1 MPSVV
6 VERHEGVLEIILNRP
21 EILNA
26 VNSETI
32 AALAAAVAE
41 AAEDRA
47 ARVVLLRGAGP
58 HFCAGG
64 DISMFAELIG
74 LAPAERQKALYRIV
88 GTLHP
93 LLIRMRH
100 MPKPVLAVVQGAAA
114 GFGLSLVLAADL
126 ALAAEDAVF
135 TSGYIHLGTSPD
147 GGMTATLPHI
157 VGIKHAA
164 ELMLLGDRFD
174 AQRALA
180 LGLVNRVVSADALDE
195 EAAALAAR
203 LAAGPAHAYGRTK
216 GLLQATLGDAFDA
229 QLRRETESFAAC
241 AATEDFAEGVRAF
254 LEKRRPCSPAK
265 DEGAMTTYRRLWRAI
280 LVAVIGAGA
289 LSGCYY
295 DAYTGLWYSYPPYYY
310 PYPYPMAYPY
320 GPGYPNPYPAGQGP
334 NPAPG
339 YPSGP
344 PGSAPVEQTPLP
356 PSS

>member
-6 VERHEGVLEIILNRP
+6 VERHEGVFEITLNRP

-26 VNSETI
+26 VNRETI
-32 AALAAAVAE
+32 ADLAAAVAE

-47 ARVVLLRGAGP
+47 ARAVLLRGTGT

-64 DISMFAELIG
+64 DITMFAELIR

-88 GTLHP
+88 DTLHP

-100 MPKPVLAVVQGAAA
+100 MPKPVVAAVQGAAA

-147 GGMTATLPHI
+147 GGLTGTLARTL
-157 VGIKHAA
+157 GLKHAA

-174 AQRALA
+174 ARRALA
-180 LGLVNRVVSADALDE
+180 LGLLNRVVPAETLAA

-203 LAAGPAHAYGRTK
+203 LAAGPTHAYARTK
-216 GLLQATLGDAFDA
+216 ALLQATLGDGFDA

-241 AATEDFAEGVRAF
+241 AATKDFAEGVRAF
-254 LEKRRPCSPAK
+254 LEKRRP
-265 DEGAMTTYRRLWRAI
+265 
-280 LVAVIGAGA
+280 VFAG
-289 LSGCYY
+289 
-295 DAYTGLWYSYPPYYY
+295 
-310 PYPYPMAYPY
+310 
-320 GPGYPNPYPAGQGP
+320 
-334 NPAPG
+334 
-339 YPSGP
+339 
-344 PGSAPVEQTPLP
+344 E
-356 PSS
+356 